1 MKAAYSPVMAEGRRE
16 WMVWMMELWNTGEY
30 DRFLDELGPDLVFS
44 PDPSFPDA
52 GTYSGEEFHRW
63 MRDWISTWK
72 ENRFEML
79 ELTELDQALLVDGRW
94 HLATRGSGD
103 EVPLADFTI
112 AVVFPDEA
120 GERPDRMA
128 VFFDR
133 DRALEVAQGGTG

>member
-1 MKAAYSPVMAEGRRE
+1 VDALDV
-16 WMVWMMELWNTGEY
+16 ELWNSGEY

-52 GTYSGEEFHRW
+52 GTYSGEEFCGW
-63 MRDWISTWK
+63 MHDWISTWQ

-79 ELTELDQALLVDGRW
+79 EMTELPHAILLDGRW

-103 EVPLADFTI
+103 EVPLADFSV
-112 AVVFPDEA
+112 AVIFSDETSD
-120 GERPDRMA
+120 RPHRMA

-133 DRALEVAQGGTG
+133 DRALELAGGGTG